1 MGSTE
6 RKTISGGVDG
16 LVRARQCSSGLRG
29 TNPPGQ
35 HDQRATTVSKLYN
48 ALMEL
53 ENEAGK
59 KNAARQAA
67 IVPEDQ
73 RPVHIKAENG
83 DEPKTENGSGG
94 GSIGNARDMCR
105 ACESAGTARTLC
117 GVYVVS
123 EDIATVY
130 SLQGISSLLL
140 RPLRLPRRL
149 ARPLALV
156 VRPRADLVAAFT
168 PDPKE
173 KAWAA
178 TALPNTTVYLDYDEM
193 LKHPG
198 LEAVIVATVT
208 TAHAE
213 QAIKAIQA
221 DKHVLCEK
229 PLSTSVDISQSV
241 VDAAQ
246 KKPHLKVMCGF
257 SRRFDASYRQAYE
270 RMDQG
275 AIGRPSVFR
284 SQTCDK
290 LDPSGFF
297 VAYAEFS
304 GGIFVDCNIHDID
317 LALWYFGQD
326 SIVKSV
332 AAVGITAV
340 QPELR
345 RHNDVDNGVGVVE
358 FWGGKIAYFYSSRM
372 MAAGQHD
379 MTEIIGTEGKL
390 AINANPQGALVEMHE
405 PQGANEFTAA
415 CLDNTKL
422 PFKLSGA
429 VQAVRIGCALQ
440 ESLNSGQKIYFDET
454 GRRIETPRL

>member
-1 MGSTE
+1 MSQRKLKIACAGLGRMG
-6 RKTISGGVDG
+6 
-16 LVRARQCSSGLRG
+16 AR
-29 TNPPGQ
+29 
-35 HDQRATTVSKLYN
+35 H
-48 ALMEL
+48 AL
-53 ENEAGK
+53 NFA
-59 KNAARQAA
+59 N
-67 IVPEDQ
+67 
-73 RPVHIKAENG
+73 
-83 DEPKTENGSGG
+83 
-94 GSIGNARDMCR
+94 
-105 ACESAGTARTLC
+105 RT
-117 GVYVVS
+117 
-123 EDIATVY
+123 
-130 SLQGISSLLL
+130 
-140 RPLRLPRRL
+140 
-149 ARPLALV
+149 
-156 VRPRADLVAAFT
+156 PRADLVAAFT

-173 KAWAA
+173 KEWAA
-178 TALPNTTVYLDYDEM
+178 TALPDTTVYTDYDEM

-229 PLSTSVDISQSV
+229 PLSTSVEISQSV
-241 VDAAQ
+241 VDAAL

-275 AIGRPSVFR
+275 AIGRASVFR

-317 LALWYFGQD
+317 LALWFFGQN
-326 SIVKSV
+326 SVVKSV
-332 AAVGITAV
+332 VAMGITAV

-345 RHNDVDNGVGVVE
+345 RHKDVDNGVGIVE

-390 AINANPQGALVEMHE
+390 AVNANPQGTLVEMYE
-405 PQGANEFTAA
+405 PQGVRREIPADYYGRFEHAFVTEANEFTAA
-415 CLDNTKL
+415 CLDNKKL

-429 VQAVRIGCALQ
+429 VQAVQIGCALQ
-440 ESLNSGQKIYFDET
+440 ESLNSGQKIFFDET
-454 GRRIETPRL
+454 GRRIETPKL